1 MRVRPRPSWTDGRPV
16 GSVALWSGVGCL
28 RRGYLRQYDRAVEIG
43 GGGGADR
50 GARVM
55 GQMREEQVRGMR
67 LKGPRRVVDLL
78 RENLRFR
85 GPTRQ

>member
-1 MRVRPRPSWTDGRPV
+1 
-16 GSVALWSGVGCL
+16 
-28 RRGYLRQYDRAVEIG
+28 
-43 GGGGADR
+43 
-50 GARVM
+50 M